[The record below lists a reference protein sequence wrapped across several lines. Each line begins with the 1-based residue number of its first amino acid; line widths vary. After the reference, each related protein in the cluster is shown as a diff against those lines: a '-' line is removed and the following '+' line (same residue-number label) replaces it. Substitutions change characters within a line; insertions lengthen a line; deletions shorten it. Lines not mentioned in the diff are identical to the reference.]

1 MIDKVT
7 VTDKAILDSIP
18 QLIQKTGSKTEVFNQ
33 IKKSLPGYQLSSLA
47 KRIAA
52 FTTDDTRKQNRIPV
66 YLLILLTL
74 INFLQGI
81 LNYAGNARYYSI
93 EQLIFVI
100 IASIIYVL
108 FIYGFVRIKLFA
120 FTTAVSLCTI
130 GLVLSLY
137 NLFYHPHSIQTL
149 NFIGNIIT
157 LIFLH
162 LLRKKIL
169 PEITFWG
176 SVKTNKEKNYVFS
189 T

>member
-7 VTDKAILDSIP
+7 ISDKAILDSIP

-33 IKKSLPGYQLSSLA
+33 LKESLPSYQLSSLA
-47 KRIAA
+47 RRVAA
-52 FTTDDTRKQNRIPV
+52 FTTDDAKKQNRFPV

-81 LNYAGNARYYSI
+81 LNYTANAKYYSI
-93 EQLIFVI
+93 EHLIFVI

-108 FIYGFVRIKLFA
+108 FLYGFVRIKLFA
-120 FTTAVSLCTI
+120 FTTAVSLYSI

-137 NLFYHPHSIQTL
+137 NLYFHPHSIQTL
-149 NFIGNIIT
+149 GFIGNIIT
-157 LIFLH
+157 IIFLH
-162 LLRKKIL
+162 LLRKKIF